1 MDATTQVLTTL
12 IILTALVVSVIM
24 TQFARRRRDFYP
36 SRALPAYEAAPLL
49 VGQAI
54 EAGRRVQVSSGTA
67 TIGGNSTAL
76 ALASAEVL
84 YQMASRTAIG
94 GDPPVT
100 VVGETGS
107 LPLMIGAMRRA
118 YRDSDR
124 LSRFRATS
132 VRWYPS
138 ASLALAAGLVADIG
152 DERVSGGVYVGEF
165 DASLA
170 LPLEAIARRG
180 GSSVAGSTQLEGQ
193 AVAYA
198 LSDSPLLG
206 EEMFVS
212 GAYLGSSAT
221 QKAGLV
227 ALDVLRWLVVAA
239 LIGGTAL
246 ALRIPLT
253 EALAGGG

>member
-1 MDATTQVLTTL
+1 MDGTTQFFTTL
-12 IILTALVVSVIM
+12 IILAALVVSVIA

-36 SRALPAYEAAPLL
+36 VRTLPAYETAPLL

-54 EAGRRVQVSSGTA
+54 EAGRRVQVSPGTA

-94 GDPPVT
+94 GDPPVA
-100 VVGETGS
+100 VAGETGA
-107 LPLMIGAMRRA
+107 LPLMYGAMRRA
-118 YRDSDR
+118 YRDADR
-124 LSRFRATS
+124 INRFRASS

-152 DERVSGGVYVGEF
+152 DERVSGGVYIGEF

-170 LPLEAIARRG
+170 LPLEAIARRRG
-180 GSSVAGSTQLEGQ
+180 TTVAGSTQLEGQ

-198 LSDSPLLG
+198 LADSPVIG
-206 EEMFVS
+206 EELFVA
-212 GAYLGSSAT
+212 GAYLGDSAS

-227 ALDVLRWLVVAA
+227 TLDVLRWLLVAA
-239 LIGGTAL
+239 LIGGTAF
-246 ALRIPLT
+246 ALSQPLSN
-253 EALAGGG
+253 ALSGGG